1 MVSLFVF
8 GLAFDFLL
16 DMQAVIKKLIVILF
30 VIAVIVTLTLPFAF
44 WGQLGR

>member
-1 MVSLFVF
+1 MNT
-8 GLAFDFLL
+8 
-16 DMQAVIKKLIVILF
+16 VIKKLVVVLF